1 MLQQQKVKRFSQ
13 LIRGIV
19 SALDSDVVS
28 VVPSQKFLWLLR
40 LILQVDKMSEFMGMN
55 KLAFLDKYTEEK
67 IVDGQMYTKLA
78 HKEDL
83 SCILLDIGLLVN
95 LHCQLISVQT

>member
-1 MLQQQKVKRFSQ
+1 
-13 LIRGIV
+13 
-19 SALDSDVVS
+19 
-28 VVPSQKFLWLLR
+28 
-40 LILQVDKMSEFMGMN
+40 MSEFMGMN

-83 SCILLDIGLLVN
+83 SCILLDIGQSYIV
-95 LHCQLISVQT
+95 HCHSMTLQTKH